1 MLNLHIIVYVNRK
14 IVMNTIEQRVEY
26 LEERQEV
33 LLMQNKVLA
42 TALKSLLRALP
53 ADMAELATE
62 SIREA
67 FDNEVAKLQ
76 YEENSDIE
84 LFHDATYDFFHEREH

>member
-1 MLNLHIIVYVNRK
+1 MAPFDQR
-14 IVMNTIEQRVEY
+14 IEF
-26 LEERQEV
+26 LEERQEA

-42 TALKSLLRALP
+42 TALKGLLRALP
-53 ADMAELATE
+53 ADLAELAIK

-67 FDNEVAKLQ
+67 FDNELAELQ
-76 YEENSDIE
+76 YEENPQAD

>member
-1 MLNLHIIVYVNRK
+1 MAPFDQR
-14 IVMNTIEQRVEY
+14 IEF
-26 LEERQEV
+26 LEERQEA

-42 TALKSLLRALP
+42 TALKGLLRALP
-53 ADMAELATE
+53 ADLSELAIE

-67 FDNEVAKLQ
+67 FDNALAELQ
-76 YEENSDIE
+76 YEENPQVD

>member
-1 MLNLHIIVYVNRK
+1 MAPFDQHI
-14 IVMNTIEQRVEY
+14 EF
-26 LEERQEV
+26 LEERQEA

-42 TALKSLLRALP
+42 TALKGLLRALP
-53 ADMAELATE
+53 ADLAELAIE

-67 FDNEVAKLQ
+67 FDNELAELQ
-76 YEENSDIE
+76 YEENPQAD

>member
-1 MLNLHIIVYVNRK
+1 MAPFDQR
-14 IVMNTIEQRVEY
+14 IEF
-26 LEERQEV
+26 LEERQEA

-42 TALKSLLRALP
+42 TALKGLLRALP
-53 ADMAELATE
+53 ADLAELAIE

-67 FDNEVAKLQ
+67 FDNELAELQ
-76 YEENSDIE
+76 YEENPQAD